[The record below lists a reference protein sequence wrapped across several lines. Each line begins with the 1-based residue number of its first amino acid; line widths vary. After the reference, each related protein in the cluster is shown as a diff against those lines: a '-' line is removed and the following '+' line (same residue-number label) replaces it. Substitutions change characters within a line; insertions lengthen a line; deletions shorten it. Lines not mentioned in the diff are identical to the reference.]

1 VRKMPNNSDSVA
13 LELCIAGFF
22 LGATSGREAAAIT
35 AGRELSDQEWS
46 EFGQNWNDGWD
57 RMLLEG
63 AHTKAEKEVRRKER
77 KNQRENVSQGV
88 SEFKDGMDI
97 Q

>member
-1 VRKMPNNSDSVA
+1 MNNQRIFFKSTEVRKMPNNSDSA
-13 LELCIAGFF
+13 TLEACIAGFF

-57 RMLLEG
+57 
-63 AHTKAEKEVRRKER
+63 
-77 KNQRENVSQGV
+77 
-88 SEFKDGMDI
+88 
-97 Q
+97 